1 MSIAGGRHLP
11 CRPPAFYRMTSRIM
25 VDPTLLGPV
34 KSCRVLTQSITV
46 HELTG
51 MNATTVAQTQLGIRR
66 RLPVL
71 YCSL

>member
-1 MSIAGGRHLP
+1 MD
-11 CRPPAFYRMTSRIM
+11 SRIM

-51 MNATTVAQTQLGIRR
+51 MNATSVAQTQLGIRR